1 MQSAFLKRFLKGVL
15 KGFFIKEGIYAILV
29 PYKKQPQGDG
39 KVEIRISVRSFVEFL
54 LRSGD
59 IDNRR
64 SGGSEDAM
72 AEGAR
77 IHHMIQRRM
86 GIEYHAEFQLVET
99 IPYPRYSIVIE
110 GRADGII
117 DDGKGGR
124 VVVDEIKSTYRELK
138 KITAPAPEHLAQAK
152 CYAYIYAR
160 QHELDEIGVRM
171 TYCNIDTEEI
181 RYFHENYKLST
192 LQKWFA
198 GLLEQYRKWADFE
211 CDWKEKRQKSIGEIA
226 FPFSYREGQKQ
237 LVGYVYQTIN
247 EHKKLFMEA
256 PTGVGKT
263 ISTMYPAIKSMGEG
277 KADKLFYLTAK
288 TVTGTVARDTLD
300 LLRKQGL
307 AFKSVVITAK
317 EKICPLD
324 ECSCNPESCPYAR
337 GHFDR
342 INDGVYDLLTHEDAF
357 DRETI
362 LKYALNHE
370 VCPFEM
376 GLDMSLFSDGIIC
389 DYNYLFDPRAH
400 LRRFFA
406 EGIKGAYLFLIDE
419 AHNLVERGRE
429 MYSAALVK
437 EDFLGLKSVIKPY
450 SPYLARLAEKC
461 NKELL
466 SYKKECEEYM
476 VLPGHAGFV
485 AACNKLHGAINQYL
499 DDHEE
504 CPVKEELLNFYFGI
518 STFLDTYDRIDEE
531 HYVTY
536 TGYNDDGC
544 FFIKE
549 FCVDPSQEL
558 KQCMDKGVAAI
569 LFSATFLPIQYYK
582 SLLGGTKEDY
592 EVYAKSTFS
601 PKRQIQLIGHEVTS
615 RYTRRS
621 EIEYLNIA
629 RYIYNLVSAKE
640 GRYMVFFPSHA
651 FLENVY
657 KAFDSLYGEVED
669 IYLLVQRSYMKE
681 EEREAFL
688 DYFLNRE
695 EVDFEGKILMD
706 VLVED
711 DEEITDVFKKPD
723 VIEKTDALKKGEI
736 SGMTETLPEEEEK
749 QQGTIIGFC
758 VMGGIFGEGIDLR
771 NDSLIG
777 AIIVGTGLP
786 QVCPEREI
794 LKKHFEQ
801 MGEDGFDYAYKY
813 PGMNKVLQAA
823 GRVIRTAE
831 DVGIVALLDE
841 RFMQRGY
848 QRMFPAEWQNIK
860 PVTIG
865 NAGIAAADFWEETAG
880 G

>member
-1 MQSAFLKRFLKGVL
+1 M
-15 KGFFIKEGIYAILV
+15 
-29 PYKKQPQGDG
+29 
-39 KVEIRISVRSFVEFL
+39 EIRISVRSFVEFL

-77 IHHMIQRRM
+77 IHRMIQRRM
-86 GIEYHAEFQLVET
+86 GIEYHAEFQMAET
-99 IPYPRYSIVIE
+99 ILFPGYSIIIE

-117 DDGKGGR
+117 DDGKSGR

-138 KITAPAPEHLAQAK
+138 KIPAPFPEHLAQAK
-152 CYAYIYAR
+152 CYAYIYAK

-181 RYFHENYKLST
+181 QYFHENYKFST
-192 LQKWFA
+192 LQKWFED
-198 GLLEQYRKWADFE
+198 LLEQYRKWADFE
-211 CDWKEKRQKSIGEIA
+211 CEWKKKRQKSIEEIA
-226 FPFSYREGQKQ
+226 FPFTYREGQKQ
-237 LVGYVYQTIN
+237 LVGHVYQTIN
-247 EHKKLFMEA
+247 ENKKLFMEA

-263 ISTMYPAIKSMGEG
+263 ISTMYPALKAMGEG

-307 AFKSVVITAK
+307 SFKSVVITAK

-324 ECSCNPESCPYAR
+324 ECRCNPENCPYAK
-337 GHFDR
+337 GHYDR
-342 INDGVYDLLTHEDAF
+342 INDAVYDLLIHEDAF
-357 DRETI
+357 ERDTI

-400 LRRFFA
+400 LRRFFS
-406 EGIKGAYLFLIDE
+406 EGVKGSYLFLIDE

-437 EDFLGLKSVIKPY
+437 EDFLKLKEVIKPY
-450 SPYLARLAEKC
+450 SPYLARLSGKC

-466 SYKKECEEYM
+466 AYKKECEEY
-476 VLPGHAGFV
+476 LILHSHGGFIT
-485 AACNKLHGAINQYL
+485 ACNKLHGAINNYL
-499 DDHEE
+499 DDHED
-504 CPVKEELLNFYFGI
+504 CPVKEELLNFYFGV
-518 STFLDTYDRIDEE
+518 SSFLDTYDRMDEE

-536 TGYNDDGC
+536 TGYDENGC

-549 FCVDPSQEL
+549 FCVDPSEEL

-582 SLLGGTKEDY
+582 SLLGGTQEDY
-592 EVYAKSTFS
+592 EVYARSTF
-601 PKRQIQLIGHEVTS
+601 PPERQIQLIGHEVTS
-615 RYTRRS
+615 KYTRRS

-629 RYIYNLVSAKE
+629 RYIYSLVSAKE
-640 GRYMVFFPSHA
+640 GKYMVFFPSHA
-651 FLENVY
+651 FLENVHR
-657 KAFDSLYGEVED
+657 AFDNLYGEMED
-669 IYLLVQRSYMKE
+669 VCLLVQRSYMRE
-681 EEREAFL
+681 DEREAFL

-711 DEEITDVFKKPD
+711 EEPEEGHSIKNERDGQSAKCEKTVAGETIAEKITDI
-723 VIEKTDALKKGEI
+723 IEKTDLSLHEDR
-736 SGMTETLPEEEEK
+736 ECRPR
-749 QQGTIIGFC
+749 TIIGFC

-771 NDSLIG
+771 KDSLIG

-794 LKKHFEQ
+794 LKNHFEQ

-841 RFMQRGY
+841 RFMQKGY
-848 QRMFPAEWQNIK
+848 RKMFPAEWQNIK
-860 PVTIG
+860 PVTMG
-865 NAGIAAADFWEETAG
+865 NAGIAAADFWEGFSDETMISTKLQVRGCEAG
-880 G
+880 ADDI